1 MSGAHA
7 WVIALT
13 ISITEMVKLLF
24 KVRDGEHFHY
34 DILSPFILLTFFSIA
49 GKEKEERNICYHR
62 KDYIL
67 VKFYLHPPDGL
78 VLGHELFISKA
89 KG

>member
-1 MSGAHA
+1 MFGAHV
-7 WVIALT
+7 WVITLI

-34 DILSPFILLTFFSIA
+34 DILSPFILLPFFSIA
-49 GKEKEERNICYHR
+49 DKEKEERSICYHR

-67 VKFYLHPPDGL
+67 VKFYLHPPDGV

>member
-1 MSGAHA
+1 MSGAHV
-7 WVIALT
+7 WVITL

-34 DILSPFILLTFFSIA
+34 DILSPLILLPFFSTA
-49 GKEKEERNICYHR
+49 EKKKEKRNICYHR

-78 VLGHELFISKA
+78 VLEHELFISEA

>member
-1 MSGAHA
+1 MSGVHA
-7 WVIALT
+7 WVIILI

-24 KVRDGEHFHY
+24 KVRDGEHFHC
-34 DILSPFILLTFFSIA
+34 DILSPLILLPFFSTA
-49 GKEKEERNICYHR
+49 DKDKEERNICYHR

-78 VLGHELFISKA
+78 LLGHELFISEA
-89 KG
+89 ME

>member
-24 KVRDGEHFHY
+24 KVRDGEHIHY

-49 GKEKEERNICYHR
+49 EKEKEERNICYHR

>member
-7 WVIALT
+7 WVIALI

-34 DILSPFILLTFFSIA
+34 DILSPFFSIA
-49 GKEKEERNICYHR
+49 EKEKEERNICYHR

>member
-7 WVIALT
+7 WVIALI

-49 GKEKEERNICYHR
+49 EKEKEERNICYHR